1 MGALGFIASVI
12 DSLAWPAV
20 VVILVLA
27 LQAPLDK
34 LLPELKRFRY
44 GKVEID
50 FGREVRE
57 LEARARTAGLHVPQR
72 PASTK
77 AEAREPTEI
86 INDAARLAAD
96 FPEPTVML
104 AWTAVEH
111 EITQAVIRLGIAA
124 DDRRYGAPARSIAL
138 LHERGYLDNET
149 HGLLNRMR
157 NLRNAAAHASR
168 EMVQILPMKRKSL
181 SP

>member
-50 FGREVRE
+50 LGREVR
-57 LEARARTAGLHVPQR
+57 
-72 PASTK
+72 
-77 AEAREPTEI
+77 
-86 INDAARLAAD
+86 
-96 FPEPTVML
+96 
-104 AWTAVEH
+104 
-111 EITQAVIRLGIAA
+111 
-124 DDRRYGAPARSIAL
+124 
-138 LHERGYLDNET
+138 
-149 HGLLNRMR
+149 
-157 NLRNAAAHASR
+157 
-168 EMVQILPMKRKSL
+168 
-181 SP
+181 

>member
-44 GKVEID
+44 GEVEID

-57 LEARARTAGLHVPQR
+57 LEAPRQDRRIACAAKARFDKSGSTRANGDYQRCRPARGGLSRTNRNAGL
-72 PASTK
+72 
-77 AEAREPTEI
+77 
-86 INDAARLAAD
+86 
-96 FPEPTVML
+96 
-104 AWTAVEH
+104 
-111 EITQAVIRLGIAA
+111 
-124 DDRRYGAPARSIAL
+124 DRSG
-138 LHERGYLDNET
+138 T
-149 HGLLNRMR
+149 
-157 NLRNAAAHASR
+157 
-168 EMVQILPMKRKSL
+168 
-181 SP
+181 